1 MEKTPTL
8 IVSIPDSEPTTF
20 ELRGDRVGLGREV
33 DNQIQ
38 VNSGAVSS
46 CHCEFRKTDAGY
58 QIADLDSTNGTRVNG
73 KKITAQALADGDRIL
88 LGETVAV
95 HFVELAVGQSVEAA
109 ALAGCDDSNKAAA
122 SYTKMDE
129 KLQSIEADIAVKE
142 NAHKEIAAS
151 LDEVTARLESKRA
164 EQSALLASMKDL
176 EAKIAQKKADA
187 GEANSPEVAALEKE
201 LMLQTRKVQV
211 LATDIDGQRQ
221 QLHQMQAP
229 APVLP
234 GAPPVVA
241 PPVTTPP
248 IAPPPAAPQLAAPIH
263 AAPPSAPPPAAPPT
277 PAVKGPIKVAAMAPP
292 SDASPAMAPL
302 PDAPPQQPAVAP
314 APAPAPIAIPH
325 SAAANAVGPAP
336 SGAKTVVITPDGE
349 PAAGAKPVL
358 RPSGT
363 PGANAGRLVV
373 AQSDKPRPKFNLG
386 Q

>member
-8 IVSIPDSEPTTF
+8 IVSIPESAPTTF

-58 QIADLDSTNGTRVNG
+58 EIADLESTNGTRVNG
-73 KKITAQALADGDRIL
+73 KKITAQALGDGDRIL

-109 ALAGCDDSNKAAA
+109 VLAGCDETNKAAA

-129 KLQSIEADIAVKE
+129 KLQSIEADIAAKE
-142 NAHKEIAAS
+142 SAHKEIAAS
-151 LDEVTARLESKRA
+151 LEEVTARLETKKA
-164 EQSALLASMKDL
+164 EQKRLLASMKDL
-176 EAKIAQKKADA
+176 EAKIAQKKTDA

-229 APVLP
+229 APILP
-234 GAPPVVA
+234 GAPPVAAPPVA
-241 PPVTTPP
+241 PP
-248 IAPPPAAPQLAAPIH
+248 Q
-263 AAPPSAPPPAAPPT
+263 AAPPV

-292 SDASPAMAPL
+292 TAASPAMAPL

-314 APAPAPIAIPH
+314 VPIPVPIAIPH
-325 SAAANAVGPAP
+325 TATPGAAGPAP
-336 SGAKTVVITPDGE
+336 TGAKTVVITP
-349 PAAGAKPVL
+349 
-358 RPSGT
+358 SGT
-363 PGANAGRLVV
+363 PGANANRLVV

-386 Q
+386 S